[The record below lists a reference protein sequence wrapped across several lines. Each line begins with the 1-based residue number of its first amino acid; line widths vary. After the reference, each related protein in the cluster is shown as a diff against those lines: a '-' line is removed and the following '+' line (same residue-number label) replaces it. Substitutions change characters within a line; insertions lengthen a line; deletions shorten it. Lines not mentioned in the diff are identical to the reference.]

1 MDDFVKDTM
10 QIIEAIKKYKD
21 KYGNTQI
28 IDEYYQKHGSYNGII
43 EQLNGSEKQNCEK
56 PYKNNS

>member
-1 MDDFVKDTM
+1 MNDFVKDTM

-28 IDEYYQKHGSYNGII
+28 IDKYFQMHGSYNGII
-43 EQLNGSEKQNCEK
+43 EELNDSEKQNCEK
-56 PYKNNS
+56 TYKNNS

>member
-1 MDDFVKDTM
+1 MNDFVKDTM

-28 IDEYYQKHGSYNGII
+28 IDEYYQLHGTYDGII
-43 EQLNGSEKQNCEK
+43 EKLKRVQKELK
-56 PYKNNS
+56 Y